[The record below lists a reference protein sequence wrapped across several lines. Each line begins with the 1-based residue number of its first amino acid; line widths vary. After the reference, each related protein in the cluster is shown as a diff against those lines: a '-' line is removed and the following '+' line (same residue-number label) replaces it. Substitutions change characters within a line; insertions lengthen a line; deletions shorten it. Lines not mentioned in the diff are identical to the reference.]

1 MQIDF
6 SSSLAR
12 LVSAV
17 IISASLAG
25 CGGGGGGGGGGGDA
39 QTQTGAGSQPAAAI
53 QVPSPGVPAP
63 PIADP
68 TQANRAPSIEGTA
81 ITTVTAGQGYSFVPS
96 TADADGDPLQFS
108 ISSMPSWA
116 TFDVATGRLWGAPTN
131 AQSGSYEEI
140 EISVSDG
147 ALSAKL
153 PQFAITVMASVATN
167 HAVTVA
173 WQAPTLNTDGTTL
186 TDLSGYRIVY
196 GDQPGTYT
204 QSIDLA
210 NAGLASYL
218 VENLSA
224 GRYYFALVA
233 RNGDGIESE
242 PSMEVSINLG

>member
-6 SSSLAR
+6 SSSLMR
-12 LVSAV
+12 LVSAL
-17 IISASLAG
+17 IIGASLAG
-25 CGGGGGGGGGGGDA
+25 CGGGA
-39 QTQTGAGSQPAAAI
+39 QTETGAGTQPPAVV
-53 QVPSPGVPAP
+53 QVPSPSPDVPAP

-68 TQANRAPSIEGTA
+68 TQVNRAPSIEGAA
-81 ITTVTAGQGYSFVPS
+81 IAMVTAGQGYSFVPAA
-96 TADADGDPLQFS
+96 ADADGDALQFS

-116 TFDVATGRLWGAPTN
+116 TFDAATGRLWGAPSN

-153 PQFAITVMASVATN
+153 PQFAITVMAGVATG
-167 HAVTVA
+167 HKVTIS

-186 TDLSGYRIVY
+186 TNLSGYRIVH
-196 GDQPGTYT
+196 GDQPGHYT

-210 NAGLASYL
+210 NAGVASYM

-224 GRYYFALVA
+224 GLHYFAMIA
-233 RNGDGIESE
+233 RNGEGAESE
-242 PSMEVSINLG
+242 LSMEISIKLG